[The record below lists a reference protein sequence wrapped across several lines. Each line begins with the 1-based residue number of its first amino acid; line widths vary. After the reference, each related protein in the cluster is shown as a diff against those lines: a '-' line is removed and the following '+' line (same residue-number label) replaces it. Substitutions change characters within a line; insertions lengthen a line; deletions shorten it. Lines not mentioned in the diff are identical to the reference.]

1 MHDLVE
7 FFQQQSASMPHAE
20 HLPSYKKLQMAI
32 LAGVDQGLWK
42 EGELLPPER
51 KLAAAC
57 GMSVGTVKRA
67 MLELVH
73 EGRLY
78 RRQGS
83 GTYVSGAS
91 FTRQH
96 RRYYLLLEDF
106 GGKEAPNA
114 VQVHSVRRV
123 SGPQV
128 INNALHMEPDGE
140 LFEIVRIF
148 HEENEKCVL
157 VYSYLP
163 TSRFAGLDMV
173 CRERLEHVPLYIVL
187 EEDYRTP
194 IVKTDELMG
203 AVSAQSSESA
213 LLDIPENTPLLQI
226 KTIVYTTGNHPFE
239 YRISY
244 CVTKNKRIFRTIE

>member
-1 MHDLVE
+1 MHDLAQ
-7 FFQQQSASMPHAE
+7 FFQSQQDAMPHAE
-20 HLPSYKKLQMAI
+20 HLPSYKKLQMVI
-32 LAGVDQGLWK
+32 LAGVEQGLWK
-42 EGELLPPER
+42 EGQLLPPER
-51 KLAAAC
+51 KLAVAC

-83 GTYVSGAS
+83 GTYVSGPS

-96 RRYYLLLEDF
+96 RRHYLLLEDF
-106 GGKEAPNA
+106 GGRESPNA
-114 VQVHSVRRV
+114 VQLHSVRRV
-123 SGPQV
+123 SGPQA
-128 INNALHMEPDGE
+128 INGALSLQANEE

-148 HEENEKCVL
+148 HEDNEKCVL
-157 VYSYLP
+157 AYSYLP
-163 TSRFAGLDMV
+163 TARFAGLDMV

-194 IVKTDELMG
+194 IIKTDELIG
-203 AVSAQSSESA
+203 AIAAQSNEST
-213 LLDIPENTPLLQI
+213 LLDVAEGTPMLQI
-226 KTIVYTTGNHPFE
+226 KSIVYTTGNKPFE

-244 CVTKNKRIFRTIE
+244 CITKNKRIFRTIE